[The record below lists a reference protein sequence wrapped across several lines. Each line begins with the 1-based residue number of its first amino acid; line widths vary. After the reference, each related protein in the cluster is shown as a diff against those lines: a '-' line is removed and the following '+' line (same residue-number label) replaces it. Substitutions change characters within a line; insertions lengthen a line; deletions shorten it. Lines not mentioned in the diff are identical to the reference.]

1 VIGDSDRE
9 DRFLM
14 LHAALDGE
22 LDAAGVIEIDRLLA
36 SDPALAK
43 EYERLKALRQAIHAQ
58 APRESAPEALRARI
72 LAAAGSGDAQARHF
86 TFARA
91 FSKRPSW
98 PAFAAAIA
106 ATIFVTTGLER
117 LVSTTGLTDETMLA
131 VVTSHMRGQ
140 ISDHPVDVASS
151 DRHTVKPWLAGKLPV
166 DAMVVDLAPDGFELL
181 GGRID
186 IVGGNPVPTLVYKR
200 REHLISV
207 TQLRPE
213 LVDYPAMPHRK
224 TVDGYPVVIWK
235 DDARAY
241 AAVSNIDPAELD
253 AFAAAF
259 RKAAAKERGQT
270 GATES
275 EK

>member
-1 VIGDSDRE
+1 MIGNSDRE

-43 EYERLKALRQAIHAQ
+43 EYECLKALRQAIHAQ
-58 APRESAPEALRARI
+58 APRETAPEALRARI
-72 LAAAGSGDAQARHF
+72 LAAAGSGDPGPRHL
-86 TFARA
+86 TLVRPV
-91 FSKRPSW
+91 SNRPSW
-98 PAFAAAIA
+98 RAFAAAIA
-106 ATIFVTTGLER
+106 ATIVASVGTEKLI
-117 LVSTTGLTDETMLA
+117 STAGSPDEATLA
-131 VVTSHMRGQ
+131 VVASHMRGQ
-140 ISDHPVDVASS
+140 ISDHPVDVESS
-151 DRHTVKPWLAGKLPV
+151 DRHTVKPWLSAKLAV
-166 DAMVVDLAPDGFELL
+166 DAMVADLAPEGFELL

-186 IVGGNPVPTLVYKR
+186 IVGGNPAPTLVYKR
-200 REHLISV
+200 RQHFVSV
-207 TQLRPE
+207 TELRPE
-213 LVDYPAMPHRK
+213 LTNYPAAPQRK

-241 AAVSNIDPAELD
+241 AAVSDIAPADLD

-259 RKAAAKERGQT
+259 REAAAKERGQT
-270 GATES
+270 SATES

>member
-22 LDAAGVIEIDRLLA
+22 LDAAGAIEMERLLS

-43 EYERLKALRQAIHAQ
+43 EYGRLEALRQAIHAQ
-58 APRESAPEALRARI
+58 APRETAPEALRARV
-72 LAAAGSGDAQARHF
+72 LAAAESGDPGARHL
-86 TFARA
+86 TLVRPV
-91 FSKRPSW
+91 SNRPSW
-98 PAFAAAIA
+98 RAFAAAIA
-106 ATIFVTTGLER
+106 ATIVVTVGTENLI
-117 LVSTTGLTDETMLA
+117 STAGSPDEATLA

-151 DRHTVKPWLAGKLPV
+151 DRHTVKPWLAGKLAV
-166 DAMVVDLAPDGFELL
+166 DAMVVDLAPEGFELL

-186 IVGGNPVPTLVYKR
+186 IVGGNPAPTLVYKR
-200 REHLISV
+200 RQHLVSL
-207 TQLRPE
+207 TQLHPE
-213 LVDYPAMPHRK
+213 VVDHLATPHRK

-241 AAVSNIDPAELD
+241 AAVSDIAPAELD

-275 EK
+275 EM

>member
-1 VIGDSDRE
+1 MIGNSDRE

-22 LDAAGVIEIDRLLA
+22 LDAAGAIEMERLLS

-43 EYERLKALRQAIHAQ
+43 EYECLKALRQAIHAQ
-58 APRESAPEALRARI
+58 APRETAPEALRARV
-72 LAAAGSGDAQARHF
+72 LAAAESGDPGTRHL
-86 TFARA
+86 TLVRPI
-91 FSKRPSW
+91 SKRPSW
-98 PAFAAAIA
+98 RAFAAAIA
-106 ATIFVTTGLER
+106 ATIVASVGTEKLT
-117 LVSTTGLTDETMLA
+117 STAGSPDEATLA

-140 ISDHPVDVASS
+140 ISGHPVDVASS
-151 DRHTVKPWLAGKLPV
+151 DRHTVKPWLGAKLAV
-166 DAMVVDLAPDGFELL
+166 DAMVADLAPEGFELL

-186 IVGGNPVPTLVYKR
+186 IVGSNPAPTLVYKR
-200 REHLISV
+200 RQHLISL

-213 LVDYPAMPHRK
+213 VVNQLATPRLK

-241 AAVSNIDPAELD
+241 AAVSDIAPAELD

-270 GATES
+270 DATES